1 MHMQALTRAEMV
13 GWYTTAYRFID
24 GLNAIPSSFVLAVF
38 PVVLGLIVG
47 LSAYDTARDRLAITP
62 TGLVVPGYGLLPRP
76 EFRMRFD
83 EVGGVMVL
91 PREQKVVFYRE
102 DWGEVTI
109 PMGDLVRAAM
119 PRMIE
124 ALRAR
129 GVVVAED

>member
-1 MHMQALTRAEMV
+1 LALVAGALFATSLP
-13 GWYTTAYRFID
+13 GWAR
-24 GLNAIPSSFVLAVF
+24 VLAAF
-38 PVVLGLIVG
+38 PALLGLAVG
-47 LSAYDTARDRLAITP
+47 LSAYDTARARLAITP

-102 DWGEVTI
+102 ERSEVTI
-109 PMGDLVRAAM
+109 PMGDLVKAAM
-119 PRMIE
+119 PQMIE
-124 ALRAR
+124 ALRAN